1 MKTKLLP
8 FILLIISVGLY
19 SASHAQKSYVLTADS
34 LTTGNYKDVFKSFFQ
49 LAFDRFTGN
58 NKDLQFSS
66 NPFAIMARADTTL
79 LVDTNYVRYKGLR
92 KLNFTFAAKLDSSY
106 KFNGFSS
113 GITYAIINKRDET
126 ISQYFLAEAYEANNE
141 FNKLFPTLTAFASGI
156 ADTARQNKINGQINS
171 FFFDKTVKLSD
182 LDPELQS
189 VIKTNAKAVGAK
201 YLAELIKNDP
211 KLNFAKL
218 IRANYDSVR
227 ANFQN
232 RLLWTA
238 GIADTTYK
246 DEFMFSNIVLSTN
259 LVKGISKPLK
269 PVGFEVNVK
278 GAYQFLDD
286 KQLTGRDLKRRTLI
300 FEPGIN
306 LTVKTK
312 RTQYP
317 WLEFK
322 LSGSYMYINRPYAN
336 ERSDSTTVNG
346 TLRVRIFGDVW
357 IPLEIRY
364 DPKSGNFLGCLN
376 VRANFKALKN
386 NMRKN

>member
-1 MKTKLLP
+1 MKTKILP
-8 FILLIISVGLY
+8 LILLVVSMGSYTV
-19 SASHAQKSYVLTADS
+19 SHAQKSYVLTADS

-58 NKDLQFSS
+58 NKDLQFTS

-92 KLNFTFAAKLDSSY
+92 RLNFTFAAKLDSSY

-113 GITYAIINKRDET
+113 GITYAIINRRDET
-126 ISQYFLAEAYEANNE
+126 VSKYFLAQAYQANDE
-141 FNKLFPTLTAFASGI
+141 FNKLLPALTGFVTGI
-156 ADTARQNKINGQINS
+156 ADTARQNKINAQINS
-171 FFFDKTVKLSD
+171 FFSENTMKFSD
-182 LDPELQS
+182 LDPELQA
-189 VIKTNAKAVGAK
+189 VIKNNAKALGAK
-201 YLAELIKNDP
+201 YLAELISKDP

-238 GIADTTYK
+238 GIADTTYT

-269 PVGFEVNVK
+269 PVGLEIDVR

-286 KQLTGRDLKRRTLI
+286 KQQTGRDLKRQTLI

-346 TLRVRIFGDVW
+346 TLRVRVFGDVW
-357 IPLEIRY
+357 IPLEIKY
-364 DPKSGNFLGCLN
+364 DPKSGNFLGFLN
-376 VRANFKALKN
+376 VRANFKALRN
-386 NMRKN
+386 FTRKD